1 MKQNSIF
8 IDLTNKE
15 QVLWWNNI
23 ASKLVKVVYYETI
36 VETATNQ
43 PRGIII
49 MLKGLRKGQV
59 IRENLRFIAKPV
71 TMTLKREL

>member
-23 ASKLVKVVYYETI
+23 ASKLVRVVGYQTI
-36 VETATNQ
+36 VETVTNQ
-43 PRGIII
+43 PRGVII
-49 MLKGLRKGQV
+49 MLKGLRRGQV
-59 IRENLRFIAKPV
+59 IRENMRFIIKPV
-71 TMTLKREL
+71 VMTLKREL